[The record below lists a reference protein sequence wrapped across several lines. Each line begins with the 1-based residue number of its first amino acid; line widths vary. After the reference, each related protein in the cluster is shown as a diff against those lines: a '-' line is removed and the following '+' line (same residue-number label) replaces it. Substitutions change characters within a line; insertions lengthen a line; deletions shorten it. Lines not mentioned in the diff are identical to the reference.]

1 MEIESC
7 SLLLQALPLGG
18 CGQGELVG
26 VEKWQDPLLQAQLEV
41 PQPKGC
47 PEGGSGDPKPS
58 GVGRGTLGWHP
69 PPPCCMQQQAGGGLV
84 GPWVEAEVCSEPLRG
99 LSLTNLLRETYSSIT
114 LLGGHQPPMG
124 HQPPGGGPAV
134 CWGAGLQKESGGTD
148 RRS

>member
-26 VEKWQDPLLQAQLEV
+26 VEKWQDPLPQAQLEV

-69 PPPCCMQQQAGGGLV
+69 PLHA
-84 GPWVEAEVCSEPLRG
+84 VCSSRLEEDWWDLGWRLRFAQN
-99 LSLTNLLRETYSSIT
+99 LSVASL
-114 LLGGHQPPMG
+114 
-124 HQPPGGGPAV
+124 
-134 CWGAGLQKESGGTD
+134 
-148 RRS
+148 